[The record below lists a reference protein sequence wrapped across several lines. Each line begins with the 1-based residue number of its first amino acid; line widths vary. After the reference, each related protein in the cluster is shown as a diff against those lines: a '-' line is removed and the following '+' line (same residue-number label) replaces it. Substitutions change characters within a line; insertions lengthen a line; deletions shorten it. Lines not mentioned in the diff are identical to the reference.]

1 MKHLLFFLLLIPAL
15 ALAQTD
21 TAYVVK
27 VGDLFYL
34 VERTTQANG
43 SYVES
48 STLRGDLEQFS
59 DYTEGAIVRRA
70 SALSQA
76 VAEVLKADR
85 LWTSI
90 IQQDAGF
97 QAAYGKSPLTDVQQQ
112 YDSTLLMD
120 TWQLEQPGASPTPIT
135 FTRNAAGKLRAAWGG
150 TASKAAYLVS
160 ATMRIANFGTAGAMN
175 FYQLSPGLWTDADR
189 AIFIRRTA
197 VNWQPWRPEPT
208 PGGGGILG
216 N

>member
-1 MKHLLFFLLLIPAL
+1 MKQIFFFLLLPAL

-21 TAYVVK
+21 TVYTVK

-34 VERTTQANG
+34 VERTTQGNG
-43 SYVES
+43 SYTETA
-48 STLRGDLEQFS
+48 TLRGDLEQFS

-70 SALSQA
+70 SMLSQA
-76 VAEVLKADR
+76 VNEVLKADR
-85 LWTSI
+85 LWVNI

-112 YDSTLLMD
+112 TDSTLLMD
-120 TWQLEQPGASPTPIT
+120 TWQLEQPGASPTPIA
-135 FTRNAAGKLRAAWGG
+135 FTRNAQGKLRAAWGG

-160 ATMRIANFGTAGAMN
+160 ATMRIQNFNAAGPMN
-175 FYQLSPGLWTDADR
+175 FYQLSPSLWTDADR
-189 AIFIRRTA
+189 AVFIRRTA
-197 VNWQPWRPEPT
+197 VNWTPWRPAVEP
-208 PGGGGILG
+208 G

>member
-1 MKHLLFFLLLIPAL
+1 MKQIFFLLLLPAL

-21 TAYVVK
+21 TVYTVK

-34 VERTTQANG
+34 VERTTQGNG
-43 SYVES
+43 SYTETA
-48 STLRGDLEQFS
+48 TLRGDLEQFS

-70 SALSQA
+70 SMLSQA
-76 VAEVLKADR
+76 VNEVLKADR
-85 LWTSI
+85 LWVNI

-112 YDSTLLMD
+112 TDSTLLMD
-120 TWQLEQPGASPTPIT
+120 TWQLEQPGASPTPIA
-135 FTRNAAGKLRAAWGG
+135 FTRNAQGKLRAAWGG

-160 ATMRIANFGTAGAMN
+160 ATMRIQNFNAAGPMN
-175 FYQLSPGLWTDADR
+175 FYQVNAGLWTDADR
-189 AIFIRRTA
+189 AVFIRRTA
-197 VNWQPWRPEPT
+197 VKWTPWRPAVEPS
-208 PGGGGILG
+208 G

>member
-1 MKHLLFFLLLIPAL
+1 MKHLLFFFLILPAL

-70 SALSQA
+70 SALSQS

-85 LWTSI
+85 LWTTI

-97 QAAYGKSPLTDVQQQ
+97 QQAYGKSPLTDVQQQ

-120 TWQLEQPGASPTPIT
+120 TWQLEQPGQNAVPIT
-135 FTRNAAGKLRAAWGG
+135 FSRNAQGKLRTTWNGL
-150 TASKAAYLVS
+150 TAKTVYLVS
-160 ATMRIANFGTAGAMN
+160 STMRVVNFNAGGAMN
-175 FYQLSPGLWTDADR
+175 FYQLTPNLWTDSNR
-189 AIFIRRTA
+189 SIFIRRTA
-197 VNWQPWRPEPT
+197 VNWTPWRPT
-208 PGGGGILG
+208 QDNIMLFG

>member
-1 MKHLLFFLLLIPAL
+1 MKQILFFLLLPAL

-21 TAYVVK
+21 TVYTVK

-43 SYVES
+43 SYTETA
-48 STLRGDLEQFS
+48 TLRGDLEQFS

-70 SALSQA
+70 SMLSQA
-76 VAEVLKADR
+76 VNEVLKADR
-85 LWTSI
+85 LWVNI

-97 QAAYGKSPLTDVQQQ
+97 QQAYGKSPLTDVQQQ
-112 YDSTLLMD
+112 TDSTLLMD
-120 TWQLEQPGASPTPIT
+120 TWQLEQLGASPTPIT
-135 FTRNAAGKLRAAWGG
+135 FTRNAQGKLRAAWGG

-160 ATMRIANFGTAGAMN
+160 ATMRIANFNAAGPMN
-175 FYQLSPGLWTDADR
+175 FYQLSPSLWTDANR

-197 VNWQPWRPEPT
+197 VNWTPWQPTIEP
-208 PGGGGILG
+208 G

>member
-1 MKHLLFFLLLIPAL
+1 MKHLLFFLFLIPAL

-21 TAYVVK
+21 TAYVVE

-34 VERTTQANG
+34 VERTTQPNG

-85 LWTSI
+85 LWVTI

-97 QAAYGKSPLTDVQQQ
+97 QQAYGKSPLTDVQQQ
-112 YDSTLLMD
+112 YDSTL
-120 TWQLEQPGASPTPIT
+120 S
-135 FTRNAAGKLRAAWGG
+135 
-150 TASKAAYLVS
+150 
-160 ATMRIANFGTAGAMN
+160 
-175 FYQLSPGLWTDADR
+175 
-189 AIFIRRTA
+189 
-197 VNWQPWRPEPT
+197 
-208 PGGGGILG
+208 
-216 N
+216 

>member
-1 MKHLLFFLLLIPAL
+1 VA
-15 ALAQTD
+15 
-21 TAYVVK
+21 K

-112 YDSTLLMD
+112 YDSTLLMN

-175 FYQLSPGLWTDADR
+175 FYQLTPGLWTDADR

-197 VNWQPWRPEPT
+197 VNWTPWRPEPT

>member
-1 MKHLLFFLLLIPAL
+1 
-15 ALAQTD
+15 
-21 TAYVVK
+21 
-27 VGDLFYL
+27 
-34 VERTTQANG
+34 
-43 SYVES
+43 
-48 STLRGDLEQFS
+48 
-59 DYTEGAIVRRA
+59 
-70 SALSQA
+70 

-85 LWTSI
+85 LWTTI

-135 FTRNAAGKLRAAWGG
+135 FTRNAQGKLRAAWGG

-160 ATMRIANFGTAGAMN
+160 ATMRIVNFGVSGAMN
-175 FYQLSPGLWTDADR
+175 FYQLTPGLWTDADR

-197 VNWQPWRPEPT
+197 VNWTPWRPEPT
-208 PGGGGILG
+208 SGGGILG

>member
-1 MKHLLFFLLLIPAL
+1 
-15 ALAQTD
+15 
-21 TAYVVK
+21 
-27 VGDLFYL
+27 LFYL

-70 SALSQA
+70 SALSQS

-85 LWTSI
+85 LWTTI

-97 QAAYGKSPLTDVQQQ
+97 QQAYGKSPLTDVQQQ

-120 TWQLEQPGASPTPIT
+120 TWQLEQPGQNAVPIT
-135 FTRNAAGKLRAAWGG
+135 FSRNAQGKLRTTWNGL
-150 TASKAAYLVS
+150 TAKTVYLVS
-160 ATMRIANFGTAGAMN
+160 STMRVVNFNAGGAMN
-175 FYQLSPGLWTDADR
+175 FYQLTPNLWTDSNR
-189 AIFIRRTA
+189 SIFIRRTA
-197 VNWQPWRPEPT
+197 VNWTPWRPT
-208 PGGGGILG
+208 QDNIMLFG

>member
-1 MKHLLFFLLLIPAL
+1 MKHLLFFLLFLPSI

-21 TAYVVK
+21 TVYTVK

-34 VERTTQANG
+34 VERTTQGNG
-43 SYVES
+43 SYTETA
-48 STLRGDLEQFS
+48 TLRGDLEQFS

-70 SALSQA
+70 SMLSQA
-76 VAEVLKADR
+76 VNEVLKADR
-85 LWTSI
+85 LWVNI

-112 YDSTLLMD
+112 TDSTLLMD
-120 TWQLEQPGASPTPIT
+120 TWQLEQPGASPTPIA
-135 FTRNAAGKLRAAWGG
+135 FTRNAQGKLRAAWGG

-160 ATMRIANFGTAGAMN
+160 ATMRIQNFNAAGPMN
-175 FYQLSPGLWTDADR
+175 FYQVNPGLWTDADR
-189 AIFIRRTA
+189 AVFIRRTA
-197 VNWQPWRPEPT
+197 VNWTPWRPVVEP
-208 PGGGGILG
+208 G